1 VEEPEM
7 PVEGF
12 YYTYGDDTD
21 MLEKKWF
28 PDLQKKYPDA
38 TWLRYD
44 ATIDDINIGKLV
56 TEYNA
61 NDLFSK
67 GKVIVIRNADKK
79 QEEVQSLAE
88 ELLHSPVR
96 GSALVL
102 IAGGWNKT
110 TRLGKLAKKS
120 FIVREFSRPEIKP
133 FDMIDALN
141 AKNSAMVLR
150 HSERLF
156 AADYHPLAMFSLIF
170 GHFLLLRQVHER
182 RQKSYDVI
190 ARELKQHSFR
200 IKKAM
205 VAFRYWNGEQLDEA
219 LVLLGRVDSLLRTW
233 QYDEKMLIQMA
244 LIKLTL

>member
-1 VEEPEM
+1 M
-7 PVEGF
+7 PIAGF
-12 YYTYGDDTD
+12 YYTYGNDTD
-21 MLEKKWF
+21 MVEKKWF
-28 PDLQKKYPDA
+28 PDIQRKYANA

-44 ATIDDINIGKLV
+44 ATIDDLNIGSLV
-56 TEYNA
+56 TEYSA
-61 NDLFSK
+61 NDLFSQ

-79 QEEVQSLAE
+79 QEQVQTLAE
-88 ELLHSPVR
+88 ELLRAPVS
-96 GSALVL
+96 GNALVL
-102 IAGGWNKT
+102 IANGWNKT

-120 FIVREFSRPEIKP
+120 FIVREFSQPEIKP

-170 GHFLLLRQVHER
+170 GHFLLLRQVYER
-182 RQKSYDVI
+182 RQNSFDVI

-205 VAFRYWNGEQLDEA
+205 IAFRYWNGEQLEEA
-219 LVLLGRVDSLLRTW
+219 LTLLGEVDARLRTW

-244 LIKLTL
+244 LIKLCL

>member
-1 VEEPEM
+1 M

-12 YYTYGDDTD
+12 YYTYGADTD
-21 MLEKKWF
+21 MMEKKWF
-28 PDLQKKYPDA
+28 PDLQRKYPA
-38 TWLRYD
+38 AAWLRYD

-56 TEYNA
+56 TEYTA

-79 QEEVQSLAE
+79 QEIVQALAE
-88 ELLHSPVR
+88 ELLNHPVA

-102 IAGGWNKT
+102 IASGWNKT

-120 FIVREFSRPEIKP
+120 FIVREFNRPEVKP

-156 AADYHPLAMFSLIF
+156 AADYHPLAMFSLLF
-170 GHFLLLRQVHER
+170 GHFLLLRQVHALRHLGE
-182 RQKSYDVI
+182 QQI

-205 VAFRYWNGEQLDEA
+205 IAFRYWKGEELEEA
-219 LVLLGRVDSLLRTW
+219 LKLFGRVDSLLRTW
-233 QYDEKMLIQMA
+233 QYDERMLIQMA
-244 LIKLTL
+244 LIKLCL